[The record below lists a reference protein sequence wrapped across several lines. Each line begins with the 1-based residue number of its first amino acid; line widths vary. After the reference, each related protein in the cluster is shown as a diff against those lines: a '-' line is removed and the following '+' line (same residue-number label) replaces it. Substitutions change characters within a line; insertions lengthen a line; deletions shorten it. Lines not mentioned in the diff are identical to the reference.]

1 MIKLDINMYDKIK
14 DDYFNEIIKEIKNN
28 YVFSNNYYFKNVCIS
43 DFFEDSKGFSENKVK
58 KIIFMDFVDI
68 NNNDSLLTNY
78 LKTGLLIRYSDFKI
92 DNVLKNLNKPIT
104 QTNRYTYRQNYINI
118 YANDWISDYLIKY
131 PDYFKNDNEF
141 KKLINAINQEY
152 DKLNQEFIKIIKYDY
167 LSSSLRHK
175 IITSSGITVC
185 PYCNRQYI
193 SYFSNKG
200 VKYTTADLDHF
211 YPKSIFSLFA
221 LSLYNFIPACQIC
234 NQRFKKKKMKKI
246 LYPFKEGFDNNA
258 KFGLNIHDVNS
269 FYGKSDNFDLM
280 LEVDDNSLI
289 KEEIIN
295 NNEMFHL
302 DSLYQHHKPY
312 VQELLMKKNLI
323 YTNSYFDMMSKTF
336 KKLNLSKEQLDIFL
350 YGYSFDDDINKDKI
364 LSKLT
369 KDILDK

>member
-1 MIKLDINMYDKIK
+1 MYDKIK
-14 DDYFNEIIKEIKNN
+14 DDYFKEIIKEIKNN
-28 YVFSNNYYFKNVCIS
+28 YVSNNNYYFKNVCIS

-68 NNNDSLLTNY
+68 NNNDLLLTNY

-92 DNVLKNLNKPIT
+92 DHALKNLKQPIT
-104 QTNRYTYRQNYINI
+104 QTNRHTYRQNYINI

-131 PDYFKNDNEF
+131 PNYFKSDNEF
-141 KKLINAINQEY
+141 KKLINVINQEY
-152 DKLNQEFIKIIKYDY
+152 DKLNQELIKIIEYDY

-175 IITSSGITVC
+175 LITSSGITVC

-193 SYFSNKG
+193 SYFSSNG

-234 NQRFKKKKMKKI
+234 NQRFKKKKVKKI
-246 LYPFKEGFDNNA
+246 LYPFKEGFDSDA
-258 KFGLNIHDVNS
+258 KFGLNLHDVNS
-269 FYGKSDNFDLM
+269 LYGKSDNFDLI
-280 LEVDDNSLI
+280 LEVDDDSLI

-302 DSLYQHHKPY
+302 VSLYQHHKSY

-323 YTNSYFDMMSKTF
+323 YTNSYFNMMSKTF
-336 KKLNLSKEQLDIFL
+336 KKLHLSKQQLDIFL